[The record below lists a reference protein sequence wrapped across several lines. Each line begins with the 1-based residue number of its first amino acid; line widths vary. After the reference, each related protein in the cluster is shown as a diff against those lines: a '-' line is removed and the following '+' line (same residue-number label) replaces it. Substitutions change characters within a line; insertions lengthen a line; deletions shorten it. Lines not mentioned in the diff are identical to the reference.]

1 MTCIGVRKTYF
12 KASKNIGIDVVGTPE
27 TKVLNIVASAD
38 LHAPLNL
45 NAVCIGLGL
54 ENVEYEPE
62 IFPGLVY
69 RLSEPKVVALL
80 FGSGKIVVTGGRKP
94 EDATDAVDRIEK
106 DLKRLS
112 LI

>member
-1 MTCIGVRKTYF
+1 
-12 KASKNIGIDVVGTPE
+12 
-27 TKVLNIVASAD
+27 
-38 LHAPLNL
+38 LNL